1 MLLEIFLNA
10 FITLLVI
17 TDPLGTAAVFTS
29 LVVGQD
35 GAKIKAMAV
44 KATLI
49 AFFLLVFFSFLG
61 APLLTQLGISIPAF
75 RIAGGLLLFVT
86 AFRMLFGDHDPQ
98 SLKGEDGSYG
108 DRSDIAV
115 FPIAIPLLS
124 GPGCLTAVILLASK
138 AQDQTGG
145 QAALIAAMVAVSV
158 VTLACLMGAGA
169 VQRFVGKSG
178 LNILARV
185 MGVVLA
191 AMSVQFIADGI
202 RGMNFH

>member
-1 MLLEIFLNA
+1 MLFETFLNA

-17 TDPLGTAAVFTS
+17 TDPLGTAAVFAG
-29 LVVGQD
+29 LVIGQE
-35 GAKIKAMAV
+35 GAKIKAMAL

-49 AFFLLVFFSFLG
+49 AFCLLIFFSFLG
-61 APLLTQLGISIPAF
+61 APLLTQLGITIPAF
-75 RIAGGLLLFVT
+75 RVAGGLLLFVT

-98 SLKGEDGSYG
+98 SLKQEEGAYG

-138 AQDQTGG
+138 AQEQTGG
-145 QAALIAAMVAVSV
+145 HAALVAAMVAVSA
-158 VTLACLMGAGA
+158 VTLLCLMGAGTA
-169 VQRFVGKSG
+169 QKFIGRSG
-178 LNILARV
+178 LNVLSRV

-191 AMSVQFIADGI
+191 AMSVQFIADGV